1 MEVLTKGTIEPLMV
15 ALRDRLENIDDLST
29 VLNPKFSTRKK
40 SDDSAVESNKTWTV
54 DPGFPMTALC
64 LIDTTV
70 SAYDAGETYKLYLTW
85 EDGSQ
90 SPLKGPIEFRV
101 EGD

>member
-1 MEVLTKGTIEPLMV
+1 MV
-15 ALRDRLENIDDLST
+15 ALRDKLENIEDLGL

-40 SDDSAVESNKTWTV
+40 SDDSAVETNKTWTV
-54 DPGFPMTALC
+54 DPDFPMTALC

-70 SAYDAGETYKLYLTW
+70 ADYVGGETYKLYITW

-90 SPLKGPIEFRV
+90 FPLKGPIEFRV
-101 EGD
+101 EDD